1 MPLCKISRR
10 WCHSRRNICLRTKK
24 LTSNLHQCPYYRLT
38 DDDMKLR
45 AVSLRRLSFLYN
57 IVYGRVSE
65 RIQYGNT
72 MWRQSRNTPE
82 SGACEKVWLLPVN
95 VRTSWWLQWPAIRAQ
110 SMRTRSN
117 ARVYRVRSK
126 TPTKSTISQKQFSIS
141 LRNIT
146 QLFARLACVN
156 STNYC
161 NNSVNSK

>member
-1 MPLCKISRR
+1 MYMYHHSKFHADGATVAEISV
-10 WCHSRRNICLRTKK
+10 SVQKK
-24 LTSNLHQCPYYRLT
+24 NLHQTYISVRQSAYYRLT

-95 VRTSWWLQWPAIRAQ
+95 VRTSW
-110 SMRTRSN
+110 
-117 ARVYRVRSK
+117 
-126 TPTKSTISQKQFSIS
+126 
-141 LRNIT
+141 
-146 QLFARLACVN
+146 
-156 STNYC
+156 
-161 NNSVNSK
+161 